1 MHRRW
6 NVYTVLALDLDGTLT
21 NTTKEI
27 SERNKNA
34 VLAARER
41 GVHVVLASGR
51 PVLGIEH
58 VARELGLI
66 GTEATILAYNGG
78 QLVSTA
84 DLSVLWER
92 TVDLR
97 TIQTCFRYA
106 KQNGLAALSYDEVGV
121 ITEMPDDVHV
131 KLEAYNNAIPI
142 RRVDDLIAETPK
154 PMPKVMI
161 VGEPARLLQARHDL
175 LPLVGE
181 QADLGFSDPF
191 FMEITA
197 KGVQK
202 ASSLRVLLGLLG
214 KNEDELMVIGDGL
227 NDVPM
232 FSIAGLAVV
241 MANAS
246 DEVKAHAHVLTSS
259 NDEDGVAKAI
269 ETHILAK

>member
-6 NVYTVLALDLDGTLT
+6 IVYTVLALDLDGTLT

-27 SERNKNA
+27 SARNKRA
-34 VLAARER
+34 VLSARER
-41 GVHVVLASGR
+41 GVHIVLASGR

-58 VARELGLI
+58 VAQELGLI
-66 GTEATILAYNGG
+66 GTESTILAYNGG
-78 QLVSTA
+78 QLVSTC

-92 TVDLR
+92 TVDIP
-97 TIQTCFRYA
+97 TIHTCFAYA
-106 KQNGLAALSYDEVGV
+106 KEHALAALSYDEVGV

-142 RRVDDLIAETPK
+142 RRVADLIAETTK

-161 VGEPARLLQARHDL
+161 VGEPSLLAKARQDL

-181 QADLGFSDPF
+181 KADLGFSDPF

-202 ASSLRVLLGLLG
+202 ASSLHVLLGLL
-214 KNEDELMVIGDGL
+214 NRRAEELMVIGDGL

-232 FSIAGLAVV
+232 FSIAGLAVA

-246 DEVKAHAHVLTSS
+246 DEVKSHAHALTAS

-269 ETHILAK
+269 EEHILAK